1 MAEIDDTSTVSPGKP
16 EQVLARLIEAQRA
29 KLLQVHAVMTCL
41 REVLLYAD
49 GDDAVTY
56 AEAANAAVEMV
67 NEVVEQLD
75 SVHLRPMFE
84 TIERNQG

>member
-1 MAEIDDTSTVSPGKP
+1 MARADDTSTVQTGKP
-16 EQVLARLIEAQRA
+16 VQPLVQLIESKRA

-49 GDDAVTY
+49 SDDAVTY
-56 AEAANAAVEMV
+56 AEAANVAVEIV

-84 TIERNQG
+84 TMERN

>member
-1 MAEIDDTSTVSPGKP
+1 M
-16 EQVLARLIEAQRA
+16 RLIESKRA

-41 REVLLYAD
+41 RDVLLYAD
-49 GDDAVTY
+49 DDDAVTY

-67 NEVVEQLD
+67 DEVVEQLD

-84 TIERNQG
+84 TTERNQG

>member
-1 MAEIDDTSTVSPGKP
+1 
-16 EQVLARLIEAQRA
+16 
-29 KLLQVHAVMTCL
+29 MTCL

-49 GDDAVTY
+49 SDDAVTY

-84 TIERNQG
+84 TMERNQG